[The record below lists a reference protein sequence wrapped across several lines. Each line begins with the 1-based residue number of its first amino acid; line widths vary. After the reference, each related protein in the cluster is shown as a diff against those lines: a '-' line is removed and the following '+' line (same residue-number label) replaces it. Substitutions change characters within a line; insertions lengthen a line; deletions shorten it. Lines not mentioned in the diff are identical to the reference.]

1 MKKKSDKTD
10 KKEIKFINY
19 KAYIIIIASLAIFL
33 LAINLMY
40 RNSTVFATEY
50 SNNVYPYIAKVLGV
64 IFSIVPFSVFELL
77 IVVAISTL
85 LFCIG
90 RLIYLLIK
98 YHAKPTRFYFW
109 YHLKKYLLNLVC
121 IVLVCLCVYS
131 LTCGINYYRIPFST
145 SANFKLKAHS
155 KDDLK
160 ALCAILVDDANK
172 YSKLI
177 TKDENNIFSLE
188 GLDTTKIAAVSMEE
202 LSVKYPCLSD
212 YYPKAKPILFS
223 PVMSYQNIC
232 GIYSPFT
239 VEANYN
245 NEMTD
250 IEKPF
255 TICHEL
261 SHLSG
266 FMREDEANFIA
277 YLGCMES
284 DNPEFKYSGT
294 VMALIYVSNQL
305 YANCNSKEYNEI
317 MGKLDEQIF
326 RDLNHQSEFWR
337 KYEEKRQKFTIAD
350 KTIAD
355 ISSDINNS
363 YLQSNGQTDG
373 VKSYDRITDLLLA
386 YYEED
391 L

>member
-1 MKKKSDKTD
+1 MKKKSDK
-10 KKEIKFINY
+10 KELKFINY
-19 KAYIIIIASLAIFL
+19 KAYIITIASLAVFL

-50 SNNVYPYIAKVLGV
+50 SNNVYPYIVKVLGFV
-64 IFSIVPFSVFELL
+64 FSIVPFSVFELL
-77 IVVAISTL
+77 IIVAIGGL
-85 LFCIG
+85 LFFLG
-90 RLIYLLIK
+90 KLIYLLIK
-98 YHAKPTRFYFW
+98 YHTKSTRFYFL
-109 YHLKKYLLNLVC
+109 YHFKKYLLNLIC

-145 SANFKLKAHS
+145 CANFKLKTHS
-155 KDDLK
+155 KEELK
-160 ALCAILVDDANK
+160 ALCSILVEDANK
-172 YSKLI
+172 YSQLI
-177 TKDENNIFSLE
+177 ATDDDHIFSLDDV
-188 GLDTTKIAAVSMEE
+188 DTRTTAAVAMEN

-239 VEANYN
+239 IEANYN

-250 IEKPF
+250 LEKPF

-284 DNPEFKYSGT
+284 DNVEFKYSGT
-294 VMALIYVSNQL
+294 VMALIYVSNQV
-305 YANCNSKEYNEI
+305 YSNCGSKEYNEI
-317 MGKLDEQIF
+317 MGKLDKQIL
-326 RDLNHQSEFWR
+326 RDLNHQSNFWR
-337 KYEEKRQKFTIAD
+337 EYEEKRQKFTIAD
-350 KTIAD
+350 KTVAD

-373 VKSYDRITDLLLA
+373 VKSYDRVTDLLLA
-386 YYEED
+386 YYEND

>member
-1 MKKKSDKTD
+1 MEKKSD

-19 KAYIIIIASLAIFL
+19 KAYIITIASLGIFL

-40 RNSTVFATEY
+40 RNSIVFATEY
-50 SNNVYPYIAKVLGV
+50 SNNVYPYIVKVLGV

-77 IVVAISTL
+77 IVLAITAL
-85 LFCIG
+85 LFFIG
-90 RLIYLLIK
+90 KLIYLLIK
-98 YHAKPTRFYFW
+98 YHSKQTRFYFL

-131 LTCGINYYRIPFST
+131 LTCGINYYRIPFSS

-155 KDDLK
+155 KEDLK
-160 ALCAILVDDANK
+160 SLCTILVNDANE

-177 TKDENNIFSLE
+177 NKDENNIFSLD
-188 GLDTTKIAAVSMEE
+188 GMNTTTIAAVAMEE

-239 VEANYN
+239 IEANYN

-250 IEKPF
+250 LEKPF

-284 DNPEFKYSGT
+284 DKAEFKYSGT
-294 VMALIYVSNQL
+294 VMALIYVGNQVYSN
-305 YANCNSKEYNEI
+305 CGSKEYYEI
-317 MGKLDEQIF
+317 MGNLDDQIL

-337 KYEEKRQKFTIAD
+337 EYEEKRQKFTIAD

-373 VKSYDRITDLLLA
+373 VKSYDRVTDLLLA
-386 YYEED
+386 YYEDE

>member
-1 MKKKSDKTD
+1 MKTKST
-10 KKEIKFINY
+10 KKELKFINY
-19 KAYIIIIASLAIFL
+19 KAYIITIVSLAVFL

-50 SNNVYPYIAKVLGV
+50 SNTIYPYLVKIFGV

-77 IVVAISTL
+77 IVLAIATL

-98 YHAKPTRFYFW
+98 YHSKSTRFYFL

-121 IVLVCLCVYS
+121 IVLICLCIYS
-131 LTCGINYYRIPFST
+131 LTCGINYYRIPFS
-145 SANFKLKAHS
+145 SCANFKLKAHS
-155 KDDLK
+155 KDELK
-160 ALCAILVDDANK
+160 SLCTILVNDANK
-172 YSKLI
+172 YSELI
-177 TKDENNIFSLE
+177 NKDKNNIFTLE
-188 GLDTTKIAAVSMEE
+188 GTKTSKVAAVAMEE
-202 LSVKYPCLSD
+202 LSVKYPCMSD
-212 YYPKAKPILFS
+212 YYPKAKPILCSFI
-223 PVMSYQNIC
+223 MSYQSIC

-239 VEANYN
+239 IEANYN

-250 IEKPF
+250 LEKPF

-284 DNPEFKYSGT
+284 DSAEFKYSGT
-294 VMALIYVSNQL
+294 VMALIYVSNQV
-305 YANCNSKEYNEI
+305 YSNCGAKEYNEI
-317 MGKLDEQIF
+317 MGKLDEQIL
-326 RDLNHQSEFWR
+326 RDLNHQSQYWR
-337 KYEEKRQKFTIAD
+337 EYEEKRQKFTIGD
-350 KTIAD
+350 KTVAD
-355 ISSDINNS
+355 ISSDINNA
-363 YLQSNGQTDG
+363 YLQSNGQNDG
-373 VKSYDRITDLLLA
+373 VKSYDRVTDLLLA
-386 YYEED
+386 YYENE